1 MTDIAPHRVADRDS
15 WLEER
20 KALLAEEKEMTRLR
34 DRIAARRR
42 ELPWVKVD
50 KSYRFDTP
58 QGQKTLADLFDGRS
72 QLIIQHFMFAPDWDQ
87 GCVGCSF
94 GLDHIEAALQHIEHH
109 DVSFV
114 AVARAPLAQLEAFWK
129 RMGWRARFAS
139 SAGSD
144 FNYDF
149 RVSFTPDEVKAG
161 KAHYNFRETEIGIS
175 EMPGIS
181 VFCKDSRCDIFH
193 TYSTYDRGSE
203 GILTA
208 YALLDLTPKGRN
220 ENGPRF
226 DLSDWVKHHDLY
238 DKKDSVPNKSDCCHA
253 S

>member
-34 DRIAARRR
+34 DRLAERRR
-42 ELPWVKVD
+42 QLPWVKVD
-50 KSYRFDTP
+50 KTYRFDTP

-129 RMGWRARFAS
+129 RMGWRAKFAS
-139 SAGSD
+139 SANSD

-149 RVSFTPDEVKAG
+149 HVSFTPEQVSAG
-161 KAHYNFRETEIGIS
+161 KAFFNYHEADIGIS
-175 EMPGIS
+175 DMPGLS
-181 VFCKDSRCDIFH
+181 VFYKDSQGDVFH
-193 TYSTYDRGSE
+193 TYSTFDRGGEDFVTS
-203 GILTA
+203 
-208 YALLDLTPKGRN
+208 YMLLDFTPKGRN
-220 ENGPRF
+220 ETGPNF
-226 DLSDWVKHHDLY
+226 NLTDWVKHHDLY
-238 DKKDSVPNKSDCCHA
+238 DKQETTADCCHSA
-253 S
+253 